1 MSSTKLDKS
10 NLLSPT
16 RHANITPSSSSQ
28 PSSSSSSS
36 KSSTSPKS
44 EDPIITRKR
53 SSSKTQSNYNP
64 MNKTS
69 LSSFMKDP
77 IQNTVEDEEPIE
89 SVPFSSNS
97 SVSSKINSI
106 TFSNK
111 TNSTKFTNDDS
122 SSDIS
127 NNNSL
132 NGSDLTKKIK
142 FSKQKITR
150 PMSPLQQFVH
160 VVKLVSPDS
169 SSEFLK
175 LLSVPLAPDSLKI
188 GRQNVP
194 KVVNKIT
201 DGFFDSRV
209 LSRNHAEL
217 FVQDNQLYIRDLKSS
232 NGTFINDEKLEPHK
246 NYQLKIGDKIDLGTT
261 LESQWAHKKITCK
274 VAEFKWISLT
284 DYDSMINLA
293 LSKGS
298 LESKRQE
305 LFNSSFD
312 ALIFGDSIEDQE
324 DLVFQELLNDL
335 STSINMNNDNNNNDQ
350 QISDLI
356 TTTGTTRSTTIV
368 EPPNKLVPNLTIKNS
383 SKLEDIIRKLLIS
396 INNEYL
402 QQQKLREMSK
412 FLKNYNL
419 ILTDLEKDNNSTI
432 NKINNLNKI
441 ESKDKNV
448 NKIGLDK
455 KNISGSDNITS
466 GSNSKSLPEAAA
478 ASVSGGS
485 TAASVA
491 AAAAAAATSAA
502 ITTSATSLIK
512 GEKDSNN
519 DKLKSEISDYK
530 KENTILKDKSV
541 KDNERIKIL
550 ETEIN
555 TIRDHLTTAR
565 SHETERL
572 SLIDD
577 NERLN
582 KLVKELEINE
592 QSNYNKIDE
601 FKNYI
606 KSLEDSNKNL
616 KNFENLY
623 NLELKISEKLKD
635 EIKSLKLELNE
646 NLTDSKKQIENSRI
660 ENEKLIKD
668 NEIKNNLK
676 LKELSSDLKLKTNEI
691 NKLSEENLKFKNDL
705 KNLNNLNRDNLS
717 KINELNNK
725 NSNKENELNKRISEL
740 NKKISDLND
749 SNKKLT
755 DSNKKL
761 TDSNKKLLIEKSEV
775 SNEELKSK
783 QSSQKSESEK
793 QLKSQSQSQIKNKN
807 NNSVSKI
814 SFNTVIFS
822 IAIAIILL
830 QLFNILKPLMSEAV
844 SQL

>member
-1 MSSTKLDKS
+1 
-10 NLLSPT
+10 
-16 RHANITPSSSSQ
+16 
-28 PSSSSSSS
+28 
-36 KSSTSPKS
+36 
-44 EDPIITRKR
+44 
-53 SSSKTQSNYNP
+53 
-64 MNKTS
+64 MNKTP

-77 IQNTVEDEEPIE
+77 IQKTVEDEELIE
-89 SVPFSSNS
+89 SIPFSSNS
-97 SVSSKINSI
+97 SVSPKINAI

-111 TNSTKFTNDDS
+111 ANSKKFKNDDS
-122 SSDIS
+122 SDIT
-127 NNNSL
+127 NNNNTNNIST
-132 NGSDLTKKIK
+132 NGSDLTKKLI
-142 FSKQKITR
+142 FAKQKITR

-274 VAEFKWISLT
+274 VAEFKWISLA
-284 DYDSMINLA
+284 DYDSMISLA

-335 STSINMNNDNNNNDQ
+335 STSINMNDDQ
-350 QISDLI
+350 LI
-356 TTTGTTRSTTIV
+356 KDSTANTTKTTTIV
-368 EPPNKLVPNLTIKNS
+368 EPPNKLVPNLTIKSS

-419 ILTDLEKDNNSTI
+419 ILTDLEKDKNSTI
-432 NKINNLNKI
+432 NKINSLNKI
-441 ESKDKNV
+441 ESKDKNIS
-448 NKIGLDK
+448 KTGLDK
-455 KNISGSDNITS
+455 NNITGSDNITS
-466 GSNSKSLPEAAA
+466 GPSSNSSPAAA
-478 ASVSGGS
+478 GS
-485 TAASVA
+485 SAASVA
-491 AAAAAAATSAA
+491 AATAAAAAAA
-502 ITTSATSLIK
+502 ITTSTTSSLK
-512 GEKDSNN
+512 GEKDANN
-519 DKLKSEISDYK
+519 DKLKSEINDYK

-572 SLIDD
+572 SLIEDT
-577 NERLN
+577 ERLN

-601 FKNYI
+601 FKNHI
-606 KSLEDSNKNL
+606 KSLEDSNNNL

-623 NLELKISEKLKD
+623 KLELENTQKLKD
-635 EIKSLKLELNE
+635 EIKSLKSELNE
-646 NLTDSKKQIENSRI
+646 NLLISKKQIENSKIKNENLVKDI
-660 ENEKLIKD
+660 ET
-668 NEIKNNLK
+668 KNNLK
-676 LKELSSDLKLKTNEI
+676 LKELSNDLKLKSNEI
-691 NKLSEENLKFKNDL
+691 NKLSEENSNLKNDL
-705 KNLNNLNRDNLS
+705 KNLNKENKENLI

-725 NSNKENELNKRISEL
+725 NLKREIELT
-740 NKKISDLND
+740 KKI
-749 SNKKLT
+749 
-755 DSNKKL
+755 
-761 TDSNKKLLIEKSEV
+761 IVE
-775 SNEELKSK
+775 
-783 QSSQKSESEK
+783 
-793 QLKSQSQSQIKNKN
+793 
-807 NNSVSKI
+807 SKI
-814 SFNTVIFS
+814 R
-822 IAIAIILL
+822 II
-830 QLFNILKPLMSEAV
+830 K
-844 SQL
+844 

>member
-10 NLLSPT
+10 NHLSPT
-16 RHANITPSSSSQ
+16 RHANLTPTT
-28 PSSSSSSS
+28 SSSSSSS
-36 KSSTSPKS
+36 SPATSSLSPASSTSPKS

-64 MNKTS
+64 MNKTP

-77 IQNTVEDEEPIE
+77 IQKTVEDEELIE
-89 SVPFSSNS
+89 SIPFSSNS
-97 SVSSKINSI
+97 SVSPKINAI

-111 TNSTKFTNDDS
+111 ANSKKFKNDDS
-122 SSDIS
+122 SDIT
-127 NNNSL
+127 NNNNTNNIST
-132 NGSDLTKKIK
+132 NGSDLTKKLI
-142 FSKQKITR
+142 FAKQKITR

-274 VAEFKWISLT
+274 VAEFKWISLA
-284 DYDSMINLA
+284 DYDSMISLA

-335 STSINMNNDNNNNDQ
+335 STSINMNDDQ
-350 QISDLI
+350 LI
-356 TTTGTTRSTTIV
+356 KDSTANTTKTTTIV
-368 EPPNKLVPNLTIKNS
+368 EPPNKLVPNLTIKSS

-419 ILTDLEKDNNSTI
+419 ILTDLEKDKNSTI
-432 NKINNLNKI
+432 NKINSLNKI
-441 ESKDKNV
+441 ESKDKNIS
-448 NKIGLDK
+448 KTGLDK
-455 KNISGSDNITS
+455 NNITGSDNITS
-466 GSNSKSLPEAAA
+466 GPSSNSSPAAA
-478 ASVSGGS
+478 GS
-485 TAASVA
+485 SAASVA
-491 AAAAAAATSAA
+491 AATAAAAAAA
-502 ITTSATSLIK
+502 ITTSTTSSLK
-512 GEKDSNN
+512 GEKDANN
-519 DKLKSEISDYK
+519 DKLKSEINDYK

-572 SLIDD
+572 SLIEDT
-577 NERLN
+577 ERLN

-601 FKNYI
+601 FKNHI
-606 KSLEDSNKNL
+606 KSLEDSNNNL

-623 NLELKISEKLKD
+623 KLELENTQKLKD
-635 EIKSLKLELNE
+635 EIKSLKSELNE
-646 NLTDSKKQIENSRI
+646 NLLISKKQIENSKIKNENLVKDI
-660 ENEKLIKD
+660 ET
-668 NEIKNNLK
+668 KNNLK
-676 LKELSSDLKLKTNEI
+676 LKELSNDLKLKSNEI
-691 NKLSEENLKFKNDL
+691 NKLSEENSNLKNDL
-705 KNLNNLNRDNLS
+705 KNLNKENKENLI

-725 NSNKENELNKRISEL
+725 NLKREIELTKKISEL

-749 SNKKLT
+749 SNKKLS
-755 DSNKKL
+755 DSNKRL
-761 TDSNKKLLIEKSEV
+761 NDSNEKLLKAKSES
-775 SNEELKSK
+775 SNKEVKSK
-783 QSSQKSESEK
+783 QSPQKSES
-793 QLKSQSQSQIKNKN
+793 KSQLSSQTKSQIKNKN
-807 NNSVSKI
+807 NISNSKI
-814 SFNTVIFS
+814 SFNTVVSS
-822 IAIAIILL
+822 IAVAIILL

>member
-10 NLLSPT
+10 NHLSPT
-16 RHANITPSSSSQ
+16 RHANLTPTT
-28 PSSSSSSS
+28 SSSSSSS
-36 KSSTSPKS
+36 SPATSSLSSTSSASPKS

-64 MNKTS
+64 MNKTP

-77 IQNTVEDEEPIE
+77 IQKTVEDEELIE
-89 SVPFSSNS
+89 SIPFSSNS
-97 SVSSKINSI
+97 SVSPKINPI

-111 TNSTKFTNDDS
+111 TNSKKFKNDDS
-122 SSDIS
+122 SDITNS
-127 NNNSL
+127 INTNNSA
-132 NGSDLTKKIK
+132 NGSDLTKKLN
-142 FSKQKITR
+142 FAKQKITR

-274 VAEFKWISLT
+274 VAEFKWISLA
-284 DYDSMINLA
+284 DYDSMISLA

-335 STSINMNNDNNNNDQ
+335 STSINMNDDQ
-350 QISDLI
+350 LI
-356 TTTGTTRSTTIV
+356 TDSTANTTKTTTIV
-368 EPPNKLVPNLTIKNS
+368 EPPNKLVPNLTIKSS

-419 ILTDLEKDNNSTI
+419 ILTDLEKDKNSTI
-432 NKINNLNKI
+432 NKINSLNKI
-441 ESKDKNV
+441 ESKDKNIS
-448 NKIGLDK
+448 KTGLDK
-455 KNISGSDNITS
+455 NNITGSDNITS
-466 GSNSKSLPEAAA
+466 GSSSNSSPAAA
-478 ASVSGGS
+478 GS
-485 TAASVA
+485 SAASVA
-491 AAAAAAATSAA
+491 AATAAAAAAA
-502 ITTSATSLIK
+502 ITTSTTSSLK
-512 GEKDSNN
+512 GEKDANN
-519 DKLKSEISDYK
+519 DKLKSEINDYK

-572 SLIDD
+572 SLIEDT
-577 NERLN
+577 ERLN

-601 FKNYI
+601 FKNHI
-606 KSLEDSNKNL
+606 KSLEDSNNNL

-623 NLELKISEKLKD
+623 KLELENTQKLKE
-635 EIKSLKLELNE
+635 EIKSLKSELNE
-646 NLTDSKKQIENSRI
+646 NLLISKKQIENSRI
-660 ENEKLIKD
+660 NNENLVKD
-668 NEIKNNLK
+668 IETKNNLK
-676 LKELSSDLKLKTNEI
+676 LKELSNDLKLKSNEI
-691 NKLSEENLKFKNDL
+691 NKLSEENSNFKNDL
-705 KNLNNLNRDNLS
+705 KNLNKENKENLIKL
-717 KINELNNK
+717 NELNNK
-725 NSNKENELNKRISEL
+725 NSKREIEWTKKISEL

-755 DSNKKL
+755 ESNKKL
-761 TDSNKKLLIEKSEV
+761 NDSNEKLLKEKSES
-775 SNEELKSK
+775 SNKELKSK
-783 QSSQKSESEK
+783 QSPQKSES
-793 QLKSQSQSQIKNKN
+793 KSQPSSQTKSQIKNKN
-807 NNSVSKI
+807 NISNSKI
-814 SFNTVIFS
+814 SFNTVVSS
-822 IAIAIILL
+822 IAVAIILL

>member
-10 NLLSPT
+10 NHLSPT
-16 RHANITPSSSSQ
+16 RHANLTPT
-28 PSSSSSSS
+28 SSSSSSS
-36 KSSTSPKS
+36 SSPAKSSLSSTSSTSPKS

-64 MNKTS
+64 MNKTP

-77 IQNTVEDEEPIE
+77 IQKTVEDEELIE
-89 SVPFSSNS
+89 SIPFSSNS
-97 SVSSKINSI
+97 SVSPKINPI

-111 TNSTKFTNDDS
+111 ANSKKFKNDDS
-122 SSDIS
+122 SDIT
-127 NNNSL
+127 NNNNANNSA
-132 NGSDLTKKIK
+132 NGSDLTKKLN
-142 FSKQKITR
+142 FAKQKITR

-274 VAEFKWISLT
+274 VAEFKWISLA
-284 DYDSMINLA
+284 DYDSMISLA

-324 DLVFQELLNDL
+324 DLVFQELLNNL
-335 STSINMNNDNNNNDQ
+335 STSINMNDDQ
-350 QISDLI
+350 LISD
-356 TTTGTTRSTTIV
+356 STTNLTKTTKTTPIV
-368 EPPNKLVPNLTIKNS
+368 EPPNKLVPNLTIKSS

-419 ILTDLEKDNNSTI
+419 ILTDLEKDKNSTI
-432 NKINNLNKI
+432 NKINSLNKI

-448 NKIGLDK
+448 CKTGLDK
-455 KNISGSDNITS
+455 NNITGSDNNTS
-466 GSNSKSLPEAAA
+466 GPSSNSSPAAA
-478 ASVSGGS
+478 APVAAGS
-485 TAASVA
+485 SAASVA
-491 AAAAAAATSAA
+491 AATAAAAAAA
-502 ITTSATSLIK
+502 STTSITSSLK
-512 GEKDSNN
+512 GEKDSNT
-519 DKLKSEISDYK
+519 DKLKSEINDYK

-572 SLIDD
+572 SLIEDT
-577 NERLN
+577 ERLN

-601 FKNYI
+601 FRNHI
-606 KSLEDSNKNL
+606 KSLEDSNNNL

-623 NLELKISEKLKD
+623 KLELENTQKLKD
-635 EIKSLKLELNE
+635 EIKSLKSELNE
-646 NLTDSKKQIENSRI
+646 NLLISKKQVENSRI
-660 ENEKLIKD
+660 
-668 NEIKNNLK
+668 KN
-676 LKELSSDLKLKTNEI
+676 
-691 NKLSEENLKFKNDL
+691 ENLK
-705 KNLNNLNRDNLS
+705 
-717 KINELNNK
+717 I
-725 NSNKENELNKRISEL
+725 
-740 NKKISDLND
+740 
-749 SNKKLT
+749 
-755 DSNKKL
+755 
-761 TDSNKKLLIEKSEV
+761 
-775 SNEELKSK
+775 
-783 QSSQKSESEK
+783 Q
-793 QLKSQSQSQIKNKN
+793 
-807 NNSVSKI
+807 
-814 SFNTVIFS
+814 
-822 IAIAIILL
+822 
-830 QLFNILKPLMSEAV
+830 ILKMI
-844 SQL
+844 